1 MLRLQ
6 IGHESFRFTSNS
18 PHEEQVHKWWHG
30 ARIQALCLSIQMTHS
45 AFNIQHSGLLAEK
58 KKNRV
63 IIFLSTSIY
72 DLVLLHVCH
81 FHHHCL
87 IVVQLSLSRY
97 SCLHLG
103 SLHPRIFFLIFFLL
117 FLRFLRSS
125 TCSIILNWCKIP
137 IVCQI
142 GYDTICS
149 PATNDSIFLKLLCSE
164 SSSGTSLVFI

>member
-103 SLHPRIFFLIFFLL
+103 SLHPRIFLFESDFLVNNTPPCIMIMHLWKSWFHGIFVEKPV
-117 FLRFLRSS
+117 
-125 TCSIILNWCKIP
+125 I
-137 IVCQI
+137 
-142 GYDTICS
+142 
-149 PATNDSIFLKLLCSE
+149 
-164 SSSGTSLVFI
+164 